1 MVYQLIYAS
10 IILLLILATVLRR
23 RKGRGYDYI
32 LMITALITGFYITGL
47 FNIQHWYYHL
57 PMFGIT
63 VSLAL
68 LFLSL
73 ILILFGVPSRRM
85 K

>member
-1 MVYQLIYAS
+1 MVYQFVYAS
-10 IILLLILATVLRR
+10 VILLLMLATIVRR
-23 RKGRGYDYI
+23 RKGMGYDHM
-32 LMITALITGFYITGL
+32 LMVTALIAGFYITGL
-47 FNIQHWYYHL
+47 FNLQHWYYHL